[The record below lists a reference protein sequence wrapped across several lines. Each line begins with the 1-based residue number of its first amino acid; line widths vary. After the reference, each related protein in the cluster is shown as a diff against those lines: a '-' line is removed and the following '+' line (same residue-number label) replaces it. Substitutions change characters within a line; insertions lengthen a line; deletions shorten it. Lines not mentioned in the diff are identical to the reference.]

1 MNLRFVLF
9 MAFCWLGFTA
19 IGNITDG
26 YNYVTATNVQD
37 METMSHYEVAKAPS
51 NIVEQAVSYITNKV
65 SDVGNGWAWLSK
77 ITTFDYSMFKD
88 ANQPIDPVTGQYP
101 DNDWVILRYVLMIL
115 GFVCVVDIILIMFGR
130 APA

>member
-9 MAFCWLGFTA
+9 MAFCWLGFTV

-26 YNYVTATNVQD
+26 
-37 METMSHYEVAKAPS
+37 S
-51 NIVEQAVSYITNKV
+51 NYITNTNVADITEMQNYNVSQSDNALDQAISFVTNRV
-65 SDVGNGWAWLSK
+65 SDLSHGWALFAK

-101 DNDWVILRYVLMIL
+101 DNDWVILRYAMMIM
-115 GFVCVVDIILIMFGR
+115 GAVCVVDIILIMFGR